1 MAKKVAIL
9 VRDRKGEALRMAVG
23 ATLADDEINVFI
35 MDDKLVPDENM
46 QLNLDTMS
54 DLDVKIYSNNPENP
68 YEQMTTEQ
76 IAKALPNYDVIIPY

>member
-1 MAKKVAIL
+1 MGKRIAIL

-23 ATLADDEINVFI
+23 ATLADDEVNVFI

-46 QLNLDTMS
+46 QLNLDTMA

-68 YEQMTTEQ
+68 YEQMTTEE
-76 IAKALPNYDVIIPY
+76 IARALPNYDVIIPY